1 METIDVLK
9 IDLPLE
15 SFVKDFKNYKFYVRI
30 KKNNISYNIANS
42 FIECFVK
49 YQKQVES
56 AFLGE
61 LTQGLNFLIKV
72 SCKNRTNM
80 IFLID
85 IVKVVKKNLKFRRL
99 VDFQLYSALSAHIEN
114 ISSETIEIFTGL
126 KSRFFKRYY
135 NHSFPLDIIPPFF
148 TTFSLRKNQIHL
160 KKPPPKKKKHKKRI
174 NFLADKIKDMRI
186 PIGLDRRS
194 CSTVNRSG
202 VPFINFTTDVI
213 PTYPWKQLIKRY
225 PLGLFAIGLIG
236 KVFKKKPIWLK
247 KNIDKYTPCV
257 STKGCK
263 LAIKLF
269 AYKFSKKTPF
279 DYCWVRFGYDPRTS
293 VRSNILQSFWIKDKN
308 FKTKP
313 SSIKKKKV
321 KKAKNKK
328 YDAKKLIQLADI
340 KSSLLKK
347 FLKKDECLH
356 KTFIHYKYGWFTEKG
371 IRIIHK
377 CKNISC

>member
-1 METIDVLK
+1 MDTIDALK

-15 SFVKDFKNYKFYVRI
+15 SFVKDFKNYKFFVRI
-30 KKNNISYNIANS
+30 KKNNISFHTANS
-42 FIECFVK
+42 FIECSIK

-61 LTQGLNFLIKV
+61 LTRGLNFLIKV

-99 VDFQLYSALSAHIEN
+99 VDFQLYSALSEHIET
-114 ISSETIEIFTGL
+114 ISSETIEIFTGM
-126 KSRFFKRYY
+126 KSQFFKRYY
-135 NHSFPLDIIPPFF
+135 NQSFPLDIIPPFF

-160 KKPPPKKKKHKKRI
+160 QKNKKKYEKTKKGPK
-174 NFLADKIKDMRI
+174 FLVDKIKDMRI

-194 CSTVNRSG
+194 YSNVDRSG
-202 VPFINFTTDVI
+202 DPFINFTTDMI
-213 PTYPWKQLIKRY
+213 PTFPWKQIIKRY
-225 PLGLFAIGLIG
+225 PLCLFAVGLIG

-247 KNIDKYTPCV
+247 KNIEKYTPCV
-257 STKGCK
+257 LKKGCK

-279 DYCWVRFGYDPRTS
+279 DYCWVRFGYDPRIS
-293 VRSNILQSFWIKDKN
+293 VQSNIFQSFGIKDEN

-313 SSIKKKKV
+313 SSIKKKTGNPAKY
-321 KKAKNKK
+321 KA
-328 YDAKKLIQLADI
+328 YEAKKLIQLADI
-340 KSSLLKK
+340 KSSFLKK

-356 KTFIHYKYGWFTEKG
+356 KTFVHYKFGWFTEKG
-371 IRIIHK
+371 IRIIHT
-377 CKNISC
+377 CKNISF